1 MQVDVEHGVGGVR
14 GGTDS
19 YAMEERRDD
28 FDRENVEAR
37 RRERRVGVDTD
48 RWWSGV
54 RGVGVRLGRR
64 SESGIVMYQAVQTQ
78 SEAKFCSERL
88 IRMHDG

>member
-1 MQVDVEHGVGGVR
+1 
-14 GGTDS
+14 
-19 YAMEERRDD
+19 MEERRDD

-64 SESGIVMYQAVQTQ
+64 SESGIVMYHMIRTQ
-78 SEAKFCSERL
+78 SEPGVYCSDSS